1 MAIKGI
7 GHPKIKLLSLFTH
20 PHVMLYGFK
29 TIYGPQNC
37 LVTKESLERLE
48 GE

>member
-7 GHPKIKLLSLFTH
+7 GHPKIKILSLFTH

-29 TIYGPQNC
+29 TIYGPQK
-37 LVTKESLERLE
+37 LFGYQGKFGTT
-48 GE
+48 